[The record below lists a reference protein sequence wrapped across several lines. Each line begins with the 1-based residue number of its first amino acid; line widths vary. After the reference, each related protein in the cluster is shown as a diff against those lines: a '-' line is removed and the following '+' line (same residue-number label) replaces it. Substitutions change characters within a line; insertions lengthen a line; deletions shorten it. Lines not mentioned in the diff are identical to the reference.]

1 MGEYTPTLIVL
12 YDLGSSEP
20 RRVAEFRLTSSGE
33 VALIVTDPNGCLVA
47 ERWYDRGVEV
57 YDPTARV
64 RPDEGPRFLRA
75 LLQSPGMSYY
85 RVVDESPE
93 EQESRSVAPRGRRRP
108 NNVPASPRRRTR
120 FERQRYPAAA
130 PNRQTF
136 DRNVGP
142 GGAVGRRHGSAHRQH
157 RGSRCARLPG
167 GRRTVLASARRGD
180 RGAATTP
187 DARGQEPNV
196 ELPAERCRI
205 GHACTSIDHRSQVFR
220 RYDTCRRA

>member
-93 EQESRSVAPRGRRRP
+93 EQEKPVRRSPW
-108 NNVPASPRRRTR
+108 S
-120 FERQRYPAAA
+120 
-130 PNRQTF
+130 
-136 DRNVGP
+136 
-142 GGAVGRRHGSAHRQH
+142 
-157 RGSRCARLPG
+157 
-167 GRRTVLASARRGD
+167 
-180 RGAATTP
+180 TTP
-187 DARGQEPNV
+187 EQ
-196 ELPAERCRI
+196 
-205 GHACTSIDHRSQVFR
+205 RSRV
-220 RYDTCRRA
+220 TPPPHSL